1 MAAHLGKLRQLILF
15 FAHQESAQPLGH
27 TKLYKLLYFSDMV
40 HLRAT
45 GESITGAEYRKYPHG
60 PVLPE
65 GITALQDL
73 IRHQLVREK
82 HIALSNG
89 LTLHK
94 LTSTQVP
101 DLTLFKESERKSMDF
116 VLDHFG
122 SQTAT
127 SLSQLSHQE
136 LAWLMADDGGPLD
149 VELMGAKSTSEDPFA
164 EAIAII
170 DEWYEA
176 PDKKGDAYW
185 DELAKEIETSR
196 MNLREKDDSLPLS
209 PSFQMVSTDLTR

>member
-1 MAAHLGKLRQLILF
+1 
-15 FAHQESAQPLGH
+15 
-27 TKLYKLLYFSDMV
+27 V

-60 PVLPE
+60 PVPPE

-73 IRHQLVREK
+73 IRRQLVREEY
-82 HIALSNG
+82 ISLSNG

-94 LTSTQVP
+94 LTSVQGP
-101 DLTLFKESERKSMDF
+101 NLRPFKESERKSMDF

-122 SQTAT
+122 GQTAT

-149 VELMGAKSTSEDPFA
+149 VELMGANSISEDPFS
-164 EAIAII
+164 EAIAIV
-170 DEWYEA
+170 DEWYET
-176 PDKKGDAYW
+176 PDKKGDTYW
-185 DELAKEIETSR
+185 DELAKEIETGR
-196 MNLREKDDSLPLS
+196 MNLRVKDD
-209 PSFQMVSTDLTR
+209 DW

>member
-1 MAAHLGKLRQLILF
+1 
-15 FAHQESAQPLGH
+15 
-27 TKLYKLLYFSDMV
+27 
-40 HLRAT
+40 
-45 GESITGAEYRKYPHG
+45 
-60 PVLPE
+60 
-65 GITALQDL
+65 
-73 IRHQLVREK
+73 VREE
-82 HIALSNG
+82 HISLSNG
-89 LTLHK
+89 LTLYK
-94 LTSTQVP
+94 LTSAQVP

-122 SQTAT
+122 GQTAT

-149 VELMGAKSTSEDPFA
+149 VELMDAKSTREDRFS

-170 DEWYEA
+170 DEWYET

-196 MNLREKDDSLPLS
+196 INLREKDD
-209 PSFQMVSTDLTR
+209 DW